1 MNISLP
7 KEYVQNSFSKKKK
20 KEYERNSLDS
30 SYTKRKGIKSVNTF
44 AWSPTIYHIHFTQE
58 L

>member
-20 KEYERNSLDS
+20 KKKKNMNE
-30 SYTKRKGIKSVNTF
+30 
-44 AWSPTIYHIHFTQE
+44 IHWIVHTLKE
-58 L
+58 KE